1 MLWHAHEEK
10 RTLYEQY
17 FKYSITSGKRG
28 RKMVN
33 MSFKELNAELTK
45 KELQELE
52 NAAASTIRYDE
63 DSPEMKEEMLKLF
76 KQILI

>member
-1 MLWHAHEEK
+1 
-10 RTLYEQY
+10 
-17 FKYSITSGKRG
+17 
-28 RKMVN
+28 MVN